1 MKSLNHAVSSFKP
14 SVFCLQET
22 KLRTTGKI
30 KGADLSKYVIFEL
43 VRKESRGGGLAIG
56 ALDDLEPRWVSEGDD
71 VEEVI
76 VIEVKINDLQV
87 RILCGYGPQETDLLR
102 KDRFWARVAAEVN
115 SAAEAGTEI
124 IIMMDGNLHAGDSII
139 PGDPNNMN
147 DNGRRFQQFLNNNSQ
162 LSLLN
167 GSDICDGTITR
178 SRNKNGKLEQA
189 VLDI

>member
-1 MKSLNHAVSSFKP
+1 MNINGALSKLKSLNHALSALKP

-22 KLRTTGKI
+22 KLRTSGKL
-30 KGADLSKYVIFEL
+30 KGAGINNYTIFEL
-43 VRKESRGGGLAIG
+43 IRKESRGGGLAIG

-124 IIMMDGNLHAGDSII
+124 VIMMDGNLHAGDTII

-147 DNGRRFQQFLNNNSQ
+147 DNGRRFQQFLNSNYP
-162 LSLLN
+162 
-167 GSDICDGTITR
+167 C
-178 SRNKNGKLEQA
+178 
-189 VLDI
+189 